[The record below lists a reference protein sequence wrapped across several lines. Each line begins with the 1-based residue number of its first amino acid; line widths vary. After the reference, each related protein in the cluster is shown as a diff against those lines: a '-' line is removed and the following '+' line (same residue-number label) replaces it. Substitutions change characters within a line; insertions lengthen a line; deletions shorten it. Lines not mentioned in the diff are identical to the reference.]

1 MVRCVYTTLSLT
13 DFCSPVLPSC
23 PPPVH
28 AGGAEGVC
36 LVADVCVIADTAP
49 SAPACEVGVL
59 ATFCAAAPPASDAL
73 VDAA

>member
-13 DFCSPVLPSC
+13 DLCSPVLPSY
-23 PPPVH
+23 PPPVD

-36 LVADVCVIADTAP
+36 LVADVCLIADTAP
-49 SAPACEVGVL
+49 SAPACEGGVL
-59 ATFCAAAPPASDAL
+59 ATFCGAAPPASDAL